1 MSCNI
6 SRETYVH
13 ATEADRVG
21 MTYDLLTAIENNS
34 AELKRLYYAHLGVCN
49 LRFEKIEHNEK
60 RMNMIAALIGG
71 GIVTAFSWV
80 RNILGKLL

>member
-1 MSCNI
+1 MPCNI

-34 AELKRLYYAHLGVCN
+34 SELKRLYYAHLGVCN
-49 LRFEKIEHNEK
+49 IRFDNLEHNDK
-60 RMNMIAALIGG
+60 RSNMIAALIGG
-71 GIVTAFSWV
+71 GIVTAFGWA
-80 RNILGKLL
+80 RNILGKFL